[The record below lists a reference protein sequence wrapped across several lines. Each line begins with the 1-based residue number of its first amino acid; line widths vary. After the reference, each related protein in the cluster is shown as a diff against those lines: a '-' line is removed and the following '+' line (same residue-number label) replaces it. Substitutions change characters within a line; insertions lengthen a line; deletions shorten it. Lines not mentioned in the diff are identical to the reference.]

1 MEMLDHAQALL
12 SLSPDATFIIDAS
25 GNILFASQ
33 QTNYLLGYE
42 PEELLGQPVEILIPT
57 QFRAGHPDLRREYL
71 RSPSLRPMGQGR
83 SLLALTKDKREVPVE
98 VSLSPIETDEG
109 LLISAALRDV
119 SYRVEYE
126 QTLKTARDAA
136 EQANRAK
143 SRFLAAASH
152 DLRQPLQSLSAYL
165 AVLKHQIKSEDFQS
179 VADKMDLSL
188 TAMGGLL
195 DALLDISQ
203 LESGSIDP
211 RWTTFGLQGLLD
223 KVLAS
228 NRPAADRKRLNLVS
242 QSTNLIVRSDEA
254 LLARIVDNFVSN
266 AIRYTD
272 EGDITL
278 EFDVDGD
285 YVRVSIVDTGLGIS
299 EDQIPHIF
307 EEYYQL
313 DNPARDRAKG
323 LGLGLAIVNRIARLL
338 DHKIEVSSQ
347 KGIGSIFSVFVPLA
361 RESLRVTKPGTIKED
376 NDRDMGQIS
385 LLLVDDDP
393 AVLDSMKLLLGL
405 SGFEVDTASD
415 PHQALVLFE
424 SGHRPDVLIS
434 DYRLPKM
441 NGIELIKKVR
451 TDADPNL
458 PVVLMSG
465 DTSAEKV
472 RAAGLSDCHV
482 VHKPTNTKE
491 LIKLIRSIARS

>member
-12 SLSPDATFIIDAS
+12 SLSPDATFIVDAN
-25 GNILFASQ
+25 GTILFASL
-33 QTNYLLGYE
+33 QTTNLLGYD
-42 PEELLGQPVEILIPT
+42 PDELIGQPVESLIPT
-57 QFRAGHPDLRREYL
+57 QFRVGHPDLRREYL
-71 RSPSLRPMGQGR
+71 RSPALRPMGQGR
-83 SLLALTKDKREVPVE
+83 SLLALTKSKREVPVE

-136 EQANRAK
+136 EHANRAK

-165 AVLKHQIKSEDFQS
+165 AVLKHQIESEDFQN

-188 TAMGGLL
+188 RAMGGLL

-203 LESGSIDP
+203 LESGSINP
-211 RWTTFGLQGLLD
+211 RWSTFGLQNLID

-228 NRPAADRKRLNLVS
+228 NRPAADQKRINLVS
-242 QSTNLIVRSDEA
+242 RSTNLIVRSDEA

-272 EGDITL
+272 VGDITL

-285 YVRVSIVDTGLGIS
+285 DVKLSIVDTGLGIS

-323 LGLGLAIVNRIARLL
+323 LGLGLAIVNRIAKLL

-347 KGIGSIFSVFVPLA
+347 KGVGSIFSVLVPLA
-361 RESLRVTKPGTIKED
+361 RESQEVASSKTSKK
-376 NDRDMGQIS
+376 QIDHAMDKIS
-385 LLLVDDDP
+385 ILLVDDDP

-405 SGFEVDTASD
+405 SGFEVDTANTPD
-415 PHQALVLFE
+415 QALVLIDT
-424 SGHRPDVLIS
+424 GHRPDVMIS
-434 DYRLPKM
+434 DYRLPNM
-441 NGIELIKKVR
+441 NGIDLIKKVR
-451 TDADPNL
+451 SDADPNL

-472 RAAGLSDCHV
+472 RAAGLVDCHV
-482 VHKPTNTKE
+482 VHKPTNTKA